1 MIQKKL
7 CMVGSFGV
15 GKTSLVKQYVQSI
28 FSDKYHT
35 TVGVKIDKKDVI
47 VGSETIR
54 MMIWDLAGDD
64 DFTHLRT
71 TFVRG
76 SAGYLLV
83 ADGTRA
89 KTLDVAL
96 ELNRQIQNAVGALP
110 FVLVVNKFDLVSTW
124 EIETKHIA
132 ALEQDGIK
140 VFLSSAKDGHGVQ
153 CIFEHFAALDT
164 LKRAS

>member
-35 TVGVKIDKKDVI
+35 TVGVKIDKKDVA
-47 VGSETIR
+47 VGSETVR

-64 DFTHLRT
+64 DFTQLRT

-76 SAGYLLV
+76 SAGYLLI

-89 KTLDVAL
+89 HTLDVAL
-96 ELNRQIQNAVGALP
+96 ELNQRILDVIGALP
-110 FVLVVNKFDLVSTW
+110 FVLVVNKFDLLSTW
-124 EIETKHIA
+124 EIDSKRVT
-132 ALEQDGIK
+132 ALEQAGIK
-140 VFLSSAKDGHGVQ
+140 VFLSSAKDGHGVHA
-153 CIFEHFAALDT
+153 IFEHFAALDS
-164 LKRAS
+164 LERAS

>member
-15 GKTSLVKQYVQSI
+15 GKTSLVKRYVQSI
-28 FSDKYHT
+28 FSEKYHT

-47 VGSETIR
+47 VSSETIR

-83 ADGTRA
+83 ADGTRVQ
-89 KTLDVAL
+89 TLAVAL
-96 ELNRQIQNAVGALP
+96 DLHRQIQDVVGALP
-110 FVLVVNKFDLVSTW
+110 FVLVVNKFDLVTNW
-124 EIETKHIA
+124 EVDSPRIA
-132 ALEQDGIK
+132 ALEQAGVK
-140 VFLSSAKDGHGVQ
+140 VFRSSAKDGHGVQ
-153 CIFEHFAALDT
+153 SIFEHFAVLDT
-164 LKRAS
+164 LERAS